1 LTAESTFHRTGCVIG
16 RKYGYT
22 TVALRDRRQGFR
34 PGVWEILNMNMPWHR
49 ARRHCLPLLAAIT
62 ILVPFCAAR
71 GQTSS
76 STEGDQSIVKGIG
89 TPSEEHRV
97 CFEGNTDG
105 NDVIAKVL
113 VKPGQPVKTGD
124 VLMTE
129 DTDEAEAELGILK
142 AAAEA
147 TGAIEEQEVNIA
159 AKSTL
164 VKKLQEMHQ
173 YGLEL
178 IQDQLDVDVAKA
190 RKKAAEE
197 DHKQR
202 ELQYE
207 RQLVKVQHM
216 TLRSPIDGEVETVS
230 LFSGE
235 VVDVNSNKNGA
246 CYIVSNDPLWVEL
259 HVTADQA
266 LRLKLHDKV
275 GVAFSDLPDQWH
287 DGEVI
292 FLDPMVEYVGQTRTV
307 RVSVANPDHRP
318 SGLQMLVRLPAQ
330 SSEAQN
336 TAVGLAKP

>member
-1 LTAESTFHRTGCVIG
+1 
-16 RKYGYT
+16 
-22 TVALRDRRQGFR
+22 
-34 PGVWEILNMNMPWHR
+34 M
-49 ARRHCLPLLAAIT
+49 
-62 ILVPFCAAR
+62 
-71 GQTSS
+71 GQSSS
-76 STEGDQSIVKGIG
+76 STDTDQSIVKGIG

-147 TGAIEEQEVNIA
+147 TGAIEEQDVNIA

-235 VVDVNSNKNGA
+235 VVDANSNKNGA
-246 CYIVSNDPLWVEL
+246 CYIVSNDPLWVEM